1 MFRVSGH
8 YDHVLY
14 CSSSSA
20 FVLRWLWSWQDVKI
34 LLPTLQ
40 PPWSAWCGHVVGS
53 VWLVCARLLQVV
65 PQKSIFR
72 LLRDW
77 QCCTVYSCSETD
89 SVVLCIPTVRLTV
102 LYCVFLLRDWQCC
115 TVYFFCET
123 NNVVL
128 WETENVLWEMDSCTV
143 YSSCERLTMLY
154 YVFLLCTVTVL
165 YCERLTILYCVFLVW
180 EAVLYCVFLLWD
192 WQCWIVRDW
201 QCCTSR
207 LTVLFFERLTKCY
220 TLRDW

>member
-1 MFRVSGH
+1 MVWRSLRNWCSGSLVIMTVYCIGLKKFTELMFRVSGH

-77 QCCTVYSCSETD
+77 QCCTVYSCWEID
-89 SVVLCIPTVRLTV
+89 SVVLCISSVRLTM
-102 LYCVFLLRDWQCC
+102 LYCERLKMYCEKWTVVLCIHPVRDWQCCTMYSCCVLWQCCTVRDWQCC
-115 TVYFFCET
+115 TVC
-123 NNVVL
+123 
-128 WETENVLWEMDSCTV
+128 S
-143 YSSCERLTMLY
+143 
-154 YVFLLCTVTVL
+154 
-165 YCERLTILYCVFLVW
+165 
-180 EAVLYCVFLLWD
+180 
-192 WQCWIVRDW
+192 
-201 QCCTSR
+201 
-207 LTVLFFERLTKCY
+207 
-220 TLRDW
+220 

>member
-8 YDHVLY
+8 YDRVLY

-34 LLPTLQ
+34 HLPTLQ
-40 PPWSAWCGHVVGS
+40 PPWSAWCRHVVGS

-77 QCCTVYSCSETD
+77 QCCTVYSCCETD

-115 TVYFFCET
+115 TVYSFCET

-128 WETENVLWEMDSCTV
+128 WETENVLWEMDNV
-143 YSSCERLTMLY
+143 
-154 YVFLLCTVTVL
+154 VLC
-165 YCERLTILYCVFLVW
+165 IHP
-180 EAVLYCVFLLWD
+180 
-192 WQCWIVRDW
+192 VRDW
-201 QCCTSR
+201 QCCTMYSYCV
-207 LTVLFFERLTKCY
+207 LWQCCTV
-220 TLRDW
+220 RDWRCCTVCS